1 MNVVEWLYPVPR
13 TDSEYSF
20 EVTDLTEVASKRPS
34 SAELAELLR
43 ESYWNKDLL
52 ANWADR
58 YGFEA
63 VRDKFLQAHGKT
75 RLSVRR
81 GDFGEALSVEY
92 LKKVEG
98 YLVPVMKLRYK
109 IVPNQT
115 LPGTDC
121 VAVKLSE
128 EDEIIEVAF
137 VESKLRTSLD
147 TSVAV
152 KGAKQLKQDA
162 DSTTPGI
169 LTFIAQRLRET
180 NDPLASR
187 FESYIF
193 DRNIELD
200 TYILIIFHEI
210 AEWRERILSNLEDE
224 AIELKPLHVYVAKI
238 DDLKQ
243 MSDTAFATLSAEVIE
258 DDDG

>member
-13 TDSEYSF
+13 TNSTYSF
-20 EVTDLTEVASKRPS
+20 EVTDLKEETSKRPS

-43 ESYWNKDLL
+43 ESYWKQDFL
-52 ANWADR
+52 ANLADK

-63 VRDKFLQAHGKT
+63 VRDKFLQAHDKT
-75 RLSVRR
+75 WLSVRR

-92 LKKVEG
+92 LRKVEG

-109 IVPNQT
+109 IVSNQT

-128 EDEIIEVAF
+128 EEIIEVAF
-137 VESKLRTSLD
+137 VETKLRTSLD

-152 KGAKQLKQDA
+152 GGAKQLKRDA
-162 DSTTPGI
+162 DSTLPEI
-169 LTFIAQRLRET
+169 LTFIAQRLHET

-200 TYILIIFHEI
+200 TYLLIIFHES
-210 AEWRERILSNLEDE
+210 AEWRERILINLEDE
-224 AIELKPLHVYVAKI
+224 AVELEPLHVYVAKI

-243 MSDTAFATLSAEVIE
+243 MSDTAFATLNAEVIE
-258 DDDG
+258 DDNG

>member
-13 TDSEYSF
+13 TNSTYSF
-20 EVTDLTEVASKRPS
+20 EVTDLKEKTSKRPS

-43 ESYWNKDLL
+43 ESYWKQDLL
-52 ANWADR
+52 ADLADR
-58 YGFEA
+58 YGYEA
-63 VRDKFLQAHGKT
+63 VRDKFLRARDETQ
-75 RLSVRR
+75 LSVRR

-109 IVPNQT
+109 IVSNQT

-152 KGAKQLKQDA
+152 KGAKQLKQDS
-162 DSTTPGI
+162 DSTTPEI
-169 LTFIAQRLRET
+169 LTFMVQRLHET
-180 NDPLASR
+180 NNPLASR

-193 DRNIELD
+193 NRDIELD
-200 TYILIIFHEI
+200 TYLLIIFHES
-210 AEWRERILSNLEDE
+210 ADWRERILINLEDE
-224 AIELKPLHVYVAKI
+224 AIDLEPLHVYVANI

-258 DDDG
+258 DDNG

>member
-1 MNVVEWLYPVPR
+1 MNVDEWLYPVPR
-13 TDSEYSF
+13 TDTEYSF
-20 EVTDLTEVASKRPS
+20 EVTDLKEETSKRPS

-43 ESYWNKDLL
+43 ESYWEQDFL
-52 ANWADR
+52 ANLAAR
-58 YGFEA
+58 YGFDA
-63 VRDKFLQAHGKT
+63 VRDKFLQAHDET
-75 RLSVRR
+75 QLSVRR

-109 IVPNQT
+109 VVSNQT

-128 EDEIIEVAF
+128 EGEIIKVAF
-137 VESKLRTSLD
+137 VESKLRTSAD
-147 TSVAV
+147 NSVAV
-152 KGAKQLKQDA
+152 EGAKQLKQDA
-162 DSTTPGI
+162 DSTTPEI
-169 LTFIAQRLRET
+169 LTFIAQRLREI

-193 DRNIELD
+193 DRNTELD
-200 TYILIIFHEI
+200 TYLLIIFYER
-210 AEWRERILSNLEDE
+210 AQWRERVLINLEDE
-224 AIELKPLHVYVAKI
+224 AIELEPLYVYVAKI

-258 DDDG
+258 DDNG

>member
-1 MNVVEWLYPVPR
+1 MNVDEWLYPVPR
-13 TDSEYSF
+13 TNSTYSF
-20 EVTDLTEVASKRPS
+20 EVTDLKEEISKKPS

-43 ESYWNKDLL
+43 DSYWDPDHL
-52 ANWADR
+52 ANLVGR
-58 YGFEA
+58 YGGEA
-63 VRDKFLQAHGKT
+63 VRDKFLRAHDKT

-98 YLVPVMKLRYK
+98 YLVPVMKLRHK
-109 IVPNQT
+109 IVSNQT

-128 EDEIIEVAF
+128 EEEIIEVAF
-137 VESKLRTSLD
+137 VESKLRTSAD

-162 DSTTPGI
+162 DSTTPEI
-169 LTFIAQRLRET
+169 LTFIARRLHEI
-180 NDPLASR
+180 NGPLARR

-193 DRNIELD
+193 DRNTELD
-200 TYILIIFHEI
+200 TYLLIIFYER
-210 AEWRERILSNLEDE
+210 AQWRERVLINLEDE
-224 AIELKPLHVYVAKI
+224 AIDLEPLHVYVANI

-258 DDDG
+258 DDNG

>member
-1 MNVVEWLYPVPR
+1 MNVDEWLYPVPR
-13 TDSEYSF
+13 TDTEYPF
-20 EVTDLTEVASKRPS
+20 EVTDLKEETSKRPS
-34 SAELAELLR
+34 SAELAELLG
-43 ESYWNKDLL
+43 ESYWNQDFLVDV
-52 ANWADR
+52 ADR

-63 VRDKFLQAHGKT
+63 VRDKFFQARGKT

-109 IVPNQT
+109 IVSNQT

-152 KGAKQLKQDA
+152 EGAKQLKQDA
-162 DSTTPGI
+162 DSTLPEI
-169 LTFIAQRLRET
+169 LTFIAQRLHET

-193 DRNIELD
+193 DRNTELD
-200 TYILIIFHEI
+200 TYLLFIFHEK
-210 AEWRERILSNLEDE
+210 AEWRERILINLEDE
-224 AIELKPLHVYVAKI
+224 AVELEPLHVYVAKI

-243 MSDTAFATLSAEVIE
+243 MSDTAFATLNAEVIE
-258 DDDG
+258 DDNG